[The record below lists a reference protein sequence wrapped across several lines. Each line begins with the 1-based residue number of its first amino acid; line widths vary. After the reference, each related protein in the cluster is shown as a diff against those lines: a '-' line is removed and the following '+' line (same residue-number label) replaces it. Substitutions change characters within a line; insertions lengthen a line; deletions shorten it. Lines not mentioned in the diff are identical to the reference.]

1 MEERLKQRLVGAA
14 VLASVAVVIVPIAL
28 DEPRDV
34 NEDVSSTSVSEIPER
49 PQDRFETTVTT
60 ALELPQTPRLDAEV
74 ERERERQASGASA
87 GDRRV
92 ESDAPARVSIA
103 TPSEA
108 PAAPRVVVS
117 GASGTEGADGGRE
130 ESEAPA
136 APRVAVSGA
145 SGSSASAPAARR
157 SRTGSGAAERFVRQR
172 AGDGGARGSGQVDG
186 SARELPEGGECERVA
201 RASPSQGIP
210 RIRRDQPLGAG
221 RDVPRARRAHAR
233 SRQGERL
240 RSEAEARDEARG
252 HRGALS
258 RRLTGVTSA
267 GPRTDPGIRER

>member
-34 NEDVSSTSVSEIPER
+34 NEDVSSTSISEIPER

-117 GASGTEGADGGRE
+117 GASGTEGAEGRE

-136 APRVAVSGA
+136 APRAAVSGA
-145 SGSSASAPAARR
+145 SGSSASAPAAE
-157 SRTGSGAAERFVRQR
+157 SPAPAAVQPSDSSGNEQATEAPAAAGKWTVQLGSFLKAEN
-172 AGDGGARGSGQVDG
+172 A
-186 SARELPEGGECERVA
+186 SALR
-201 RASPSQGIP
+201 
-210 RIRRDQPLGAG
+210 
-221 RDVPRARRAHAR
+221 
-233 SRQGERL
+233 ERL
-240 RSEAEARDEARG
+240 RARG
-252 HRGALS
+252 YPAFVETSPSARGEMS
-258 RRLTGVTSA
+258 RVLVGPMPDLGKAKDSA
-267 GPRTDPGIRER
+267 AKLKREMKLEGIVVPYPGG